1 MAAQAQDVDLDI
13 RVTCSVCLESYSG
26 RQPKLLSCHHTFCLQ
41 CLSFIAQTSGC
52 ADDGSNN
59 SSNNAPTFITCP
71 TCRKESF
78 IPPGGVAGFQTNFY
92 VEGLNQT
99 QPDVCD
105 LCRLEGKETIVYCTE
120 CEKCL
125 CLECFLQ
132 HDNEGHLVRRISS
145 KGKPE
150 EDTVTD
156 LKVKEQLGMVQAV
169 IELLQDEELELKH
182 QARSVKEAIMTQ
194 HSTTLMQA
202 TIRARDD
209 CLSRLRTVVEAH
221 KSRLREER
229 EGLETM
235 RTALRQISSPKR
247 ITPRHFRP
255 STVADAKADLLTAR
269 DMRDL
274 QERLKMGRKT
284 SFVTIQT
291 ESRSANLRRS
301 LQDFIGWVRSTSH
314 GFLEGGQEDTAEE
327 IAGKSRGIYPPDADS
342 AAQASPPPPAASR
355 DEDHS
360 RGSISLGA
368 RVDNLMA
375 QVADLK
381 TENDAFRKELSAL
394 QDTNRQDLQALKDG
408 RLSLLQEVTSMKEK
422 NALLCQD
429 VTSLGEA
436 SSKLCL
442 DLSEMEEGTLR
453 LRQDMTSIQ
462 EEWQARDKVLKTVEN
477 DLHLMCKDVTGLQ
490 GDNSKLFQS
499 VEKIE
504 NDSYRLGQELES
516 AKKESSQLRQDL
528 DQADHNHSQLRLDL
542 SEMEEGTLRLRQDMT
557 SIQEE
562 WQARD
567 KVLKTVENDLHL
579 MCKDVTG
586 LQGDN
591 AKLFQSVEKIE
602 NDSYRLGQ
610 ELESAKKESSQLRQ
624 DLDQA
629 DHNHSQLRE
638 DLQRC
643 LSEMTDLRQDQGSCF
658 TQMMDFRQD
667 LEQCLKDFRQDLR
680 SCHINIVDTRKT
692 LSSLENDLKSTDA
705 VIKNFE
711 FLFKTLIPDFQK
723 SISSLKKGERTQKG
737 QIRHLYKL
745 IKQAGEVIAFHAV
758 VDTER
763 VIRKGQTL
771 VVDHVITNIGGAYDN
786 ECGVFTAPVCGT
798 YVFLVTTSSLQGLV
812 RLDLVLEGTR
822 IAHSF
827 ALADSRTT
835 CHAVVSLTA
844 GQRVWLMSLEA
855 DVTTFDSGWVTTFT
869 GCLLRADV
877 ASAGVPM

>member
-1 MAAQAQDVDLDI
+1 MSQQHHPHKVRGREKKRARTLKMAAQAQDVDLDI

-528 DQADHNHSQLRLDL
+528 DQADHNHSQLR
-542 SEMEEGTLRLRQDMT
+542 
-557 SIQEE
+557 
-562 WQARD
+562 
-567 KVLKTVENDLHL
+567 
-579 MCKDVTG
+579 
-586 LQGDN
+586 
-591 AKLFQSVEKIE
+591 
-602 NDSYRLGQ
+602 
-610 ELESAKKESSQLRQ
+610 
-624 DLDQA
+624 
-629 DHNHSQLRE
+629 E

-643 LSEMTDLRQDQGSCF
+643 LTEMTDLRQDQGSCL

-771 VVDHVITNIGGAYDN
+771 VVDHVITIIGGAYDN